1 MNNRK
6 LQEIL
11 QQIGNFLITILDWT
25 IFFIPTII
33 SKIIYYKRK
42 KEIAKKRNEL
52 EEKKK
57 VIEIELLEKEI
68 KELKENK
75 NDKENNTED
84 KTDNDRLI

>member
-1 MNNRK
+1 MDNRK

-11 QQIGNFLITILDWT
+11 RQIGNFLITILDWT

-33 SKIIYYKRK
+33 AKIIYFKRN

-57 VIEIELLEKEI
+57 VIEIELIEKEI
-68 KELKENK
+68 KELEEK
-75 NDKENNTED
+75 NVKENNTED